1 MRLALASAAAGLA
14 AAAVALRLWRQ
25 RRVVQQEAQDRL
37 DQLEGLVS
45 RQSQTLKQYEA
56 ALAELRSQ
64 TDSAES
70 SRPVLYRIVL
80 TGGPC
85 AGKTT
90 ALADIKARLQSLGF
104 AVLCV
109 PEVATLLFGG
119 GAPFPVDEVKRSSPL
134 SRLESSSSSHTPTLS
149 YPLQATGFTFQKNL
163 LRLQLSI
170 EEAFI
175 DLATHSGRPSV
186 ILLDR
191 GAMDGKA
198 YMSEAQW
205 ELMLEEAKLTPVM
218 MRDQRY
224 DAILHL
230 VTAAAGAESFYTL
243 TNNTVRHE
251 SPEQARAMD
260 QRTLDCWTG
269 HEHLY
274 IVDNSTPFEEKIR
287 RESTAFD
294 SLCLSSARL
303 TASPPL
309 SLHRCGG
316 AHLEAGGRPRS
327 AGAHSQVPADAATDT
342 RGAQGETQ
350 QV

>member
-119 GAPFPVDEVKRSSPL
+119 GAPFPVDEVKPSSPL
-134 SRLESSSSSHTPTLS
+134 SH
-149 YPLQATGFTFQKNL
+149 A
-163 LRLQLSI
+163 LR
-170 EEAFI
+170 A
-175 DLATHSGRPSV
+175 P
-186 ILLDR
+186 
-191 GAMDGKA
+191 
-198 YMSEAQW
+198 
-205 ELMLEEAKLTPVM
+205 
-218 MRDQRY
+218 
-224 DAILHL
+224 
-230 VTAAAGAESFYTL
+230 
-243 TNNTVRHE
+243 
-251 SPEQARAMD
+251 
-260 QRTLDCWTG
+260 
-269 HEHLY
+269 
-274 IVDNSTPFEEKIR
+274 
-287 RESTAFD
+287 
-294 SLCLSSARL
+294 
-303 TASPPL
+303 PPL
-309 SLHRCGG
+309 TLQPSLIVHR
-316 AHLEAGGRPRS
+316 R
-327 AGAHSQVPADAATDT
+327 
-342 RGAQGETQ
+342 RGSPSRRISY
-350 QV
+350 VCSCR